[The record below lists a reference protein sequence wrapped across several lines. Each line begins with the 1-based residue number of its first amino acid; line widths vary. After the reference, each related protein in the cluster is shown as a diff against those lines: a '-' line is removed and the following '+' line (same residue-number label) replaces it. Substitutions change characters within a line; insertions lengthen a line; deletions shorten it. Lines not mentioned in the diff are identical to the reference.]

1 MANSANPF
9 ELAGTW
15 LRCALNMHSTES
27 DGDLSPRALAAVYGT
42 AGFDVVAI
50 TDHWRLTKV
59 PSTRSLLTLPAA
71 ELTCDRGQVGE
82 TSDVLVYGIED
93 IPEDPG
99 GDRRNWMV
107 NQKEKWEQRTFPDLS
122 TAGRF
127 AVEQGGVAYLAHPY
141 WTGMDATTLI
151 ESEHVSGVEVY
162 NASGELKCGRGDS
175 SMIWDAALEA
185 GRQLYGIAT
194 DDSHVPLCDIG
205 HAWTWVRVEEAC
217 PEAVLHALRTGLC
230 YASAGP
236 VLREVHWDGSTV
248 EVACSPC
255 RALVLQ
261 MERETTG
268 CSVVAGSRGRRV
280 GRILRTSETGLITRA
295 IIESPIPDPKFV
307 RVRAIDESGYSAW
320 TNPL

>member
-1 MANSANPF
+1 MGNGTNPF
-9 ELAGTW
+9 ELPGTW
-15 LRCALNMHSTES
+15 LRCALNTHSTES
-27 DGDLSPRALAAVYGT
+27 DGDLAPRALAAAYGA

-59 PSTRSLLTLPAA
+59 PSTRSLLMLPAA
-71 ELTCDRGQVGE
+71 ELTCDRGDVGE
-82 TSDVLVYGIED
+82 TADVLVYGIED

-107 NQKEKWEQRTFPDLS
+107 NEKEHWEQRTFPDLS

-127 AVEQGGVAYLAHPY
+127 AAAQGGVAYLAHPY
-141 WTGMDATTLI
+141 WTGMDAAPLI
-151 ESEHVSGVEVY
+151 ASEHVSGVEVY

-185 GRQLYGIAT
+185 GRQMYGIAT
-194 DDSHVPLCDIG
+194 DDAHVPLFDIG
-205 HAWTWVRVEEAC
+205 HAWTWVRVEESS
-217 PEAVLHALRTGLC
+217 PEAVLHALRAGRC
-230 YASAGP
+230 YSSAGP
-236 VLREVHWDGSTV
+236 VLREVRRDGDLV

-261 MERETTG
+261 MERESTG
-268 CSVVAGSRGRRV
+268 CSVVAGSRGHRS
-280 GRILRTSETGLITRA
+280 GRILRTSENGLITRA
-295 IIESPIPDPKFV
+295 VIESPRSDPKFI

>member
-15 LRCALNMHSTES
+15 LEMRPEHALDRERR
-27 DGDLSPRALAAVYGT
+27 GPVARALAAVYGT

-122 TAGRF
+122 TACRF

-162 NASGELKCGRGDS
+162 NASGEL
-175 SMIWDAALEA
+175 
-185 GRQLYGIAT
+185 Q
-194 DDSHVPLCDIG
+194 
-205 HAWTWVRVEEAC
+205 VR
-217 PEAVLHALRTGLC
+217 PR
-230 YASAGP
+230 
-236 VLREVHWDGSTV
+236 
-248 EVACSPC
+248 
-255 RALVLQ
+255 
-261 MERETTG
+261 
-268 CSVVAGSRGRRV
+268 
-280 GRILRTSETGLITRA
+280 
-295 IIESPIPDPKFV
+295 
-307 RVRAIDESGYSAW
+307 
-320 TNPL
+320 

>member
-1 MANSANPF
+1 MGTVRNPF

-15 LRCALNMHSTES
+15 LRCALHTHSSQS
-27 DGDLSPRALAAVYGT
+27 DGDLAPRALAAAYGA
-42 AGFDVVAI
+42 AGYDVVAI

-59 PSTRSLLTLPAA
+59 ASTPSLMMLPAA

-93 IPEDPG
+93 VPEDPG

-107 NQKEKWEQRTFPDLS
+107 NENEHRERRTFPDLS
-122 TAGRF
+122 AAGRF
-127 AVEQGGVAYLAHPY
+127 AAEQGGVAYLAHPY
-141 WTGMDATTLI
+141 WTGLDATSLV

-162 NASGELKCGRGDS
+162 NAADELECGRGDS

-185 GRQLYGIAT
+185 GRPIFAIAT
-194 DDSHVPLCDIG
+194 DDAHVPQFDIG
-205 HAWTWVRVEEAC
+205 HAWTCVRVDEPC

-230 YASAGP
+230 YSSAGP
-236 VLREVHWDGSTV
+236 VLREVHRDGATV

-261 MERETTG
+261 MERETG
-268 CSVVAGSRGRRV
+268 CSVVAGTQGRRF

-295 IIESPIPDPKFV
+295 IIESPWPDPKFL
-307 RVRAIDESGYSAW
+307 RVRAIDASGYSAW